1 MAEYDRFVTLRES
14 CDDVPMGT
22 EFMSIE
28 QRQLAARALDREAA
42 ALGVDRSLFAPSA
55 VGNRTLSEPVAGWLR
70 ERAPNWAVAIASAG
84 CPAPLA
90 AALVEL
96 FAQARDEEE
105 GQ

>member
-1 MAEYDRFVTLRES
+1 MDTHT
-14 CDDVPMGT
+14 CMTP
-22 EFMSIE
+22 E
-28 QRQLAARALDREAA
+28 QRRRAQFVLGREAA
-42 ALGVDRSLFAPSA
+42 RLGVDRSLFRASPEG
-55 VGNRTLSEPVAGWLR
+55 VRELPEPVAQIVR

-90 AALVEL
+90 AALIEL